1 MPSKHA
7 TGFTLVEI
15 LIVVT
20 ILGILAAIVVP
31 HFQSNA
37 NAARDTSVVVQ
48 LKGARKSL
56 QLWNSERGGEF
67 PTLAQM
73 QEGIE
78 HWAGFIGKSDLDGT
92 LNVAGDYGPYMPK
105 APVNV
110 LTRSSLVADVGSATA
125 EVGWTYDESS
135 GVLRVV
141 IPSGT
146 DLTGF
151 GLGADDVEQLAP

>member
-20 ILGILAAIVVP
+20 ILGILAAIVIP

-56 QLWNSERGGEF
+56 QLWHSEHGGEF

-73 QEGIE
+73 QEGVE
-78 HWAGFIGKSDLDGT
+78 QWAALVRKTDFDGT
-92 LNVAGDYGPYMPK
+92 LNDAGDFGPYLSK
-105 APVNV
+105 APLNV
-110 LTRSSLVADVGSATA
+110 LTRSRLVADVGAATA
-125 EVGWTYDESS
+125 NDGWTYDEST
-135 GVLRVV
+135 GKLRVV
-141 IPSGT
+141 IPA
-146 DLTGF
+146 DANLTGF
-151 GLGADDVEQLAP
+151 GLVADDFEQLAP